1 MTSDRKRL
9 LATMLILGCG
19 AKMAKDASAP
29 PPAEMAAPYQAAGG
43 ETYAHV
49 DENKPVSV
57 DDAPLSTFA
66 IDVDTASYAN
76 VRRFLRNG
84 QPPPADAVRIEELV
98 NYFDYAYPAPQ
109 DGTPMA
115 MTSEVGPCP
124 WDPSHELVH
133 IGLQGRRIVQDKAP
147 PANLVFLID
156 VSGSMADEDK
166 LPLVKESLRK
176 LARNLREEDRL
187 AIVVYAGASG
197 LVLPPTSGVNQ
208 ERILSALGALE
219 AGGSTNGGEG
229 IQLAYRV
236 AEEAFRRGGVNRVV
250 LATDGDFNV
259 GTTSFEAL
267 ERLIEEKR
275 QTGVYLTVLGVG
287 TGNLRDATMEMLAD
301 KGNGNYHY
309 LDSLAE
315 ANKVLVAEASGTLVT
330 IAEDV
335 KVQVEFNRQ
344 RVESYRLIGYEN
356 RKLADQDFKD
366 DRKDAGD
373 LGAGHNVTAI
383 YEIVPA
389 KGAGAEAEVMKL
401 RLRYKDPGGQESKLL
416 EFSVRGGAAE
426 MADTSPDFRFS
437 AAVAAWG
444 MLLKGSEFKA
454 DVSAEMIAALAAPAA
469 GDDVH
474 RREFL
479 QLVDAAARL
488 MGERKAL
495 AQ

>member
-1 MTSDRKRL
+1 
-9 LATMLILGCG
+9 
-19 AKMAKDASAP
+19 
-29 PPAEMAAPYQAAGG
+29 
-43 ETYAHV
+43 
-49 DENKPVSV
+49 
-57 DDAPLSTFA
+57 
-66 IDVDTASYAN
+66 
-76 VRRFLRNG
+76 
-84 QPPPADAVRIEELV
+84 
-98 NYFDYAYPAPQ
+98 
-109 DGTPMA
+109 
-115 MTSEVGPCP
+115 
-124 WDPSHELVH
+124 
-133 IGLQGRRIVQDKAP
+133 
-147 PANLVFLID
+147 
-156 VSGSMADEDK
+156 MADEDK

-236 AEEAFRRGGVNRVV
+236 AEEAFRKGGVNRVV

-309 LDSLAE
+309 LDSLDE

-373 LGAGHNVTAI
+373 LGAGHSVTAI

-389 KGAGAEAEVMKL
+389 KDAGAQAEVLKL

-416 EFSVRGGAAE
+416 EFSVRGGASE
-426 MADTSPDFRFS
+426 MADTSPDFRFA

-454 DVSAEMIAALAAPAA
+454 DVSAEMIASLAAPAA

-495 AQ
+495 AR